1 MENNTNIDFKDLWKK
16 QTVSQPNI
24 EDLLARLKQFKK
36 AGLRSLWK
44 TNILLFATSAYILF
58 IWYHY
63 EPQFISSK
71 IGIVFIILAMLLY
84 VVVYNGLLK
93 IYKDIDTTQTNQ
105 EYLQKLILI
114 KRKQQFM
121 QSTILSWYFVL
132 LLTGICLYMYEYVSR
147 MTVFYALIT
156 YGVTLLWIGF
166 NWFYLRPKQIKKQE
180 DKINSLISKFE
191 DVNNQLSEDL

>member
-1 MENNTNIDFKDLWKK
+1 MDNNNIDFKDLWKK

-36 AGLRSLWK
+36 VNLRSLWK
-44 TNILLFATSAYILF
+44 TNILLFATSAFILF
-58 IWYHY
+58 VWYY
-63 EPQFISSK
+63 YQPQFISSK
-71 IGIVFIILAMLLY
+71 IGIVLAIAAMAMY
-84 VVVYNGLLK
+84 VFVYNRSLK
-93 IYKDIDTTQTNQ
+93 DFKNIDATQTNH

-114 KRKQQFM
+114 KKKQQFM

-132 LLTGICLYMYEYVSR
+132 LLVGICLYMYEYASR

-166 NWFYLRPKQIKKQE
+166 NWFYIRPKQIKKQDE
-180 DKINSLISKFE
+180 KLNSLIEKFE
-191 DVNNQLSEDL
+191 EIDKQLL

>member
-1 MENNTNIDFKDLWKK
+1 MDSNNIDFKDLWKK
-16 QTVSQPNI
+16 QTVNQPNI
-24 EDLLARLKQFKK
+24 EDLMARLKQFKK

-44 TNILLFATSAYILF
+44 TNILLFATSAFIIF
-58 IWYHY
+58 IWYY
-63 EPQFISSK
+63 YQPQFISTK
-71 IGIVFIILAMLLY
+71 IGIVLAIVAMIMY
-84 VVVYNGLLK
+84 VGFYNGLLR
-93 IYKDIDTTQTNQ
+93 IYKDIDTNQTNQ

-132 LLTGICLYMYEYVSR
+132 LLAGICLYMYEYASR

-166 NWFYLRPKQIKKQE
+166 NWFYMRPKQIKKQQV
-180 DKINSLISKFE
+180 KINELIVKFE
-191 DVNNQLSEDL
+191 DINKQLD

>member
-1 MENNTNIDFKDLWKK
+1 MDNNNIDFKDLWKK
-16 QTVSQPNI
+16 QTVNQPNI
-24 EDLLARLKQFKK
+24 EDLMARLKQFKK

-44 TNILLFATSAYILF
+44 TNILLFATSAFIVF
-58 IWYHY
+58 IWYY
-63 EPQFISSK
+63 YQPQFISTK
-71 IGIVFIILAMLLY
+71 IGIVLAIVAMIMY
-84 VVVYNGLLK
+84 VGVYNGLLR
-93 IYKDIDTTQTNQ
+93 IYKDIDTNQTNQ

-132 LLTGICLYMYEYVSR
+132 LLAGICLYMYEYASR

-166 NWFYLRPKQIKKQE
+166 NWFYMRPKQIKKQQA
-180 DKINSLISKFE
+180 KINELIVKFE
-191 DVNNQLSEDL
+191 DINKQLD